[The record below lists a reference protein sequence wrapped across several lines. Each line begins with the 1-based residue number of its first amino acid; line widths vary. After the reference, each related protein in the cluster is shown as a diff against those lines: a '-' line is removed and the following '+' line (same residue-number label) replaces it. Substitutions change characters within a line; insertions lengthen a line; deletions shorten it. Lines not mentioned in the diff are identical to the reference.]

1 MTGTKDKVMS
11 INIQRTTIDRKQK
24 SLTKYADLCILQPVV
39 ISSQYHDP
47 SSVSSARPSLQPGSG
62 SGSGNAPEIKY
73 DVEYEKGSM
82 GTPGSLAITVTEC
95 RVRP

>member
-1 MTGTKDKVMS
+1 M
-11 INIQRTTIDRKQK
+11 
-24 SLTKYADLCILQPVV
+24 

-47 SSVSSARPSLQPGSG
+47 GSVSSARPPVHPSSV

-73 DVEYEKGSM
+73 DVEYERGSM